1 MVKEIWL
8 IPNIASLLHYRGK
21 AKCTQTP
28 IISPLEMNLS
38 REKLSPM
45 NKEVDL
51 AQWRQIT
58 EGLELSSK
66 SGMGCPMEGCC
77 CWLWRGSNKRQSKS
91 LTRQTLESIPALS
104 ESKKKS
110 LLRSL
115 STQILWL
122 YTSDRQWGKSTWCD
136 EEWRMSHGNYMYRQG
151 GLRKD
156 NKIVP
161 GWSLLGTKSQSLLQ
175 WKEDGLNSWE
185 RAWSM

>member
-110 LLRSL
+110 FN
-115 STQILWL
+115 
-122 YTSDRQWGKSTWCD
+122 SDFMTVYFWADNEEKVRDVMKNEEWVMETTCTDKVDWGKT
-136 EEWRMSHGNYMYRQG
+136 
-151 GLRKD
+151 
-156 NKIVP
+156 
-161 GWSLLGTKSQSLLQ
+161 TKLYLADHFS
-175 WKEDGLNSWE
+175 ELNLKAYFNE
-185 RAWSM
+185 KKMA

>member
-38 REKLSPM
+38 RGKLSPM

-122 YTSDRQWGKSTWCD
+122 YTSEQTMRKKYVMW
-136 EEWRMSHGNYMYRQG
+136 WRMKNESWKLHVQTRWTEERQQNCPW
-151 GLRKD
+151 LITSR
-156 NKIVP
+156 N
-161 GWSLLGTKSQSLLQ
+161 
-175 WKEDGLNSWE
+175 
-185 RAWSM
+185 